1 MSHNVPLKRELHMGM
16 HGQDVRALQRALH
29 KAGCRNGAST
39 GNFKRPT
46 KRQVVAFQK
55 SNGIY
60 KRHWGTV
67 EQNTWKALQPFFDGY
82 DKYLVEHVHVSPPV
96 VDKLD
101 RFVKV
106 AWWYYY
112 HRPLH
117 YLQQRPMEDTGEP
130 PNIDNYLDCSELVYV
145 CAKAAG
151 LPDPSGYTMPNYGN
165 TDSYLAH
172 MRHIN
177 QSQVGKGD
185 LAFYSN
191 PGHVGIVVGFS
202 TAYNDHM
209 VIEHGSEGGP
219 DYTNMRYREPVAY
232 TTWRAAA

>member
-1 MSHNVPLKRELHMGM
+1 MSYNVPFKRELHMGM
-16 HGQDVRALQRALH
+16 SGQDVRALQRALH
-29 KAGCRNGAST
+29 KAGYRNGPAT
-39 GNFKRPT
+39 GHFKRPT
-46 KRQVVAFQK
+46 KRQVIEFQK
-55 SNGIY
+55 HHGIH
-60 KRHWGTV
+60 KERGIV
-67 EQNTWKALQPFFDGY
+67 RKNTWNYLQQYFDGY
-82 DKYLVEHVHVSPPV
+82 DKYLVEQIHVAPAV

-112 HRPLH
+112 RRPLH
-117 YLQQRPMEDTGEP
+117 YLQQRPMQDTAPP
-130 PNIDNYLDCSELVYV
+130 PNIDSYLDCSEFVYV

-151 LPDPSGYTMPNYGN
+151 LPDPSGYTIDNYGN

-177 QSQVGKGD
+177 QSQVSKGD

-191 PGHVGIVVGFS
+191 PGHVGIVVGYSS
-202 TAYNDHM
+202 TYNDHM
-209 VIEHGSEGGP
+209 VIEHGSDGGP
-219 DYTNMRYREPVAY
+219 DYTSMHYREPVAY